1 VCWVFPA
8 VEVCYVF
15 FDVLVYVFCP
25 CFPLLFGSAWWW
37 YVLWECVELSVIPLC
52 GESGFV
58 VCDVLVGLDC
68 LCCVVVVGVWVVVPF
83 EVAFFVCCVGC
94 WSVVDEWFEVYHGY
108 RVLFGAVLRSFL
120 IPFLVSA
127 CAVRLLRVLIM
138 IFMLS
143 SCVIVGWCLRIL
155 SCMVCISSL
164 VRMFCSR

>member
-1 VCWVFPA
+1 MRADRQLNMLQVLAGKTLLAGLSQARMWILLAIC
-8 VEVCYVF
+8 VEVQ
-15 FDVLVYVFCP
+15 
-25 CFPLLFGSAWWW
+25 LLT
-37 YVLWECVELSVIPLC
+37 
-52 GESGFV
+52 GFHRQ
-58 VCDVLVGLDC
+58 GLDC